1 MGYGKALYAKC
12 TGTKLFDICR
22 KISESGIWVKMAES
36 LGNYRYVRTLI
47 HHFIGKAVTEQMAS
61 FPFSVLTYA
70 YAVIYSIDYAS
81 YVKATITV
89 AIFHRRDE
97 ATRIIAL
104 RSLIM
109 YIVPDAVAD
118 KRSQRQY
125 DFHPSFTLGKLD

>member
-1 MGYGKALYAKC
+1 
-12 TGTKLFDICR
+12 
-22 KISESGIWVKMAES
+22 MAES

-70 YAVIYSIDYAS
+70 YAVIYCIDYAS

-104 RSLIM
+104 RPLIM
-109 YIVPDAVAD
+109 YIVPDAVTD
-118 KRSQRQY
+118 KRAQRQY
-125 DFHPSFTLGKLD
+125 DFHSGFTLGKLD